1 MKSQIYQ
8 NPQEESLA
16 HQDIARRSAGVHPVS
31 GRDME
36 LSPSAMCIAEK
47 HTHTHKEGGCVRFKI
62 IRIWVYKIISVS
74 CISGSNLDKMVIT

>member
-8 NPQEESLA
+8 NAQEENLA
-16 HQDIARRSAGVHPVS
+16 HQDTATRSAGVHPVS

-47 HTHTHKEGGCVRFKI
+47 HTHKKRERVCI
-62 IRIWVYKIISVS
+62 I
-74 CISGSNLDKMVIT
+74 